1 MKLTGSKKWFLFLVI
16 ITAAGIILY
25 PQLFGNRSAGNGPAP
40 GITTLSPSM
49 MVSEALDKGKIVV
62 VAFSYDAECCPGT
75 EEFFEAYK
83 ESVFNVLNQ
92 YQEEARLV
100 WLNVGTPQ
108 KQDQEEMMDL
118 AGQYGVEYLPSL
130 LILNSVG
137 ETIEIIIGP
146 LDEQQLREALSGE
159 GR

>member
-1 MKLTGSKKWFLFLVI
+1 MKQFKSKKWFLALVI
-16 ITAAGIILY
+16 IAAAGIILY
-25 PQLFGNRSAGNGPAP
+25 PHLGNNDESEPGPT
-40 GITTLSPSM
+40 GLSPTA
-49 MVSEALDKGKIVV
+49 MVDQALGKGRNVV

-75 EEFFEAYK
+75 EEFFKAYK

-92 YQEEARLV
+92 FQEDAQLV

-108 KQDQEEMMDL
+108 KQDQEEMTAL

-137 ETIEIIIGP
+137 ETIDIIVGP
-146 LDEQQLREALSGE
+146 LNEQQLREALSGE